1 MKHLPKKQRTT
12 IITVVLASIAFGSTT
27 FALGVAEDADLAKMS
42 MDDMLTDGGEM
53 VKEMEAKLAASFK
66 LLEEAMDMSDIATTT
81 LRNDAITAM
90 KGLVKLSE
98 ENFMT
103 LQQRIAER
111 NREAAEHEFVKI
123 SIARAKVAELY
134 AQVKTASGIDV
145 DIEESTVERTMNV
158 GGSMPQVTE
167 MAATFTE
174 PPSVLPDPPVHA
186 SPYF

>member
-1 MKHLPKKQRTT
+1 MLRRSKNQLVTMFFLLLT
-12 IITVVLASIAFGSTT
+12 AIATASATY
-27 FALGVAEDADLAKMS
+27 AVGVAEDADLAAMS
-42 MDDMLTDGGEM
+42 MEDLLKNGGKM
-53 VKEMEAKLAASFK
+53 VREMEEKLANSFK
-66 LLEEAMDMSDIATTT
+66 LLEEAMDQSDIATTT

-98 ENFMT
+98 ENLMT

-145 DIEESTVERTMNV
+145 DIEESSVERTVNI
-158 GGSMPQVTE
+158 GGSLPQVTE
-167 MAATFTE
+167 LTSTFTE